1 MSNPITDQLKLWDIL
16 VYDFL
21 IGNTD
26 NHIKNISLLYSPSL
40 TEIRLAPAYDIISTT
55 IYPGSSRE
63 MAIGIGG
70 KRSIDQINRND
81 FLASAS
87 AAGLGRKIAAKHFD
101 ALANSFENALTETT
115 LELTEQGFTEVKSIK
130 EKILQT
136 GGYAHL

>member
-1 MSNPITDQLKLWDIL
+1 ME
-16 VYDFL
+16 
-21 IGNTD
+21 
-26 NHIKNISLLYSPSL
+26 H
-40 TEIRLAPAYDIISTT
+40 
-55 IYPGSSRE
+55 SS
-63 MAIGIGG
+63 
-70 KRSIDQINRND
+70 RND

-101 ALANSFENALTETT
+101 ALANSFENALTETA